1 MQTSIDMKLQFLK
14 RKLESEL
21 NKMSTCLTPQPPP
34 PPSSS
39 ITPSQASHVHL
50 THCSTHSSHQHIL
63 TQSTDGTGQSS
74 LAAVVSP
81 DHRSTTNTISVNS
94 IACSLDEKNKHE
106 PEEQDVNQGQNDGGK
121 REVKG
126 SEEVWFTEAESD
138 GKPHLE
144 QVLLELDRDAEK
156 KNVVHCKTQRSSD
169 SSLQSTEP
177 DPVQLM
183 SYSAG
188 SGDLQQ
194 QQQQQQQLG
203 GGEDEGGRAE
213 RDSRQEGREER
224 GAYQSGDGDGC
235 DGDGCDGDGCDGDG
249 EKVLE
254 ESSESEMEVPRRV
267 GEGMMMMMNSLLT
280 GDEGSPLILSPGMYT
295 ISL

>member
-1 MQTSIDMKLQFLK
+1 M
-14 RKLESEL
+14 
-21 NKMSTCLTPQPPP
+21 
-34 PPSSS
+34 
-39 ITPSQASHVHL
+39 
-50 THCSTHSSHQHIL
+50 
-63 TQSTDGTGQSS
+63 
-74 LAAVVSP
+74 VSP
-81 DHRSTTNTISVNS
+81 DHRSTTNTISVNP

-106 PEEQDVNQGQNDGGK
+106 PEEQDVNQGQNDGGR

-126 SEEVWFTEAESD
+126 SEEVWFTEAD

-144 QVLLELDRDAEK
+144 QAGVLLELDRDAEK
-156 KNVVHCKTQRSSD
+156 KKVVHCETQRSSD

-188 SGDLQQ
+188 SGDLVQ

-213 RDSRQEGREER
+213 RDSGQEGREEG
-224 GAYQSGDGDGC
+224 GAHQSGDGDGC
-235 DGDGCDGDGCDGDG
+235 DGDSGDGDGCDGDSGDGDG

-267 GEGMMMMMNSLLT
+267 GEGMMMMMMNSPLT
-280 GDEGSPLILSPGMYT
+280 GGEGSPLILSPGMYT